1 MFKDP
6 PRRILDLLFTGLII
20 KFFASL
26 YFRDILPDQILGL
39 NIAFCIL
46 ICWSDSGQMGRQAAG
61 LASLQE
67 FWGISI

>member
-20 KFFASL
+20 IFFASL

-39 NIAFCIL
+39 NKAFCLAFLFVGAI
-46 ICWSDSGQMGRQAAG
+46 AAK
-61 LASLQE
+61 
-67 FWGISI
+67 WGARLLDWLRRRNFGG